1 MARRFSFRLSQ
12 ELLRRLEDLSQ
23 RTGRSKSCCL
33 AAEAVTRYV
42 ETEHWQLEQIL
53 AGIEDIEQGRTID
66 HAEVTRWLKCWGTPG
81 EYQLFTPSE

>member
-1 MARRFSFRLSQ
+1 MAQRFSFRLSQ
-12 ELLRRLEDLSQ
+12 ELLLCLEDLSQ
-23 RTGRSKSCCL
+23 RTGRSKSCL

-42 ETEHWQLEQIL
+42 ATEHWQVEQIL

-66 HAEVTRWLKCWGTPG
+66 HAEVTRWLKSCGTPG